1 MKYKIT
7 NFGQSR
13 TIMVQGTGYYL
24 TGRGTSLETNNPK
37 FAEAAATY
45 PQVKVESEKVEVKPP
60 KKKPVESNKSEK
72 TKIDVPNPVNM
83 NMKMSELR
91 KIAKELGIPYNR
103 KDTKV
108 GLIEKIK
115 EIRSKK

>member
-24 TGRGTSLETNNPK
+24 TGRGASLETDNPR

-45 PQVKVESEKVEVKPP
+45 PQVRVESEKPVKT
-60 KKKPVESNKSEK
+60 KKTKSAKEKVTTEK
-72 TKIDVPNPVNM
+72 TFVPDLVNM
-83 NMKMSELR
+83 KMKMSELR
-91 KIAKELGIPYNR
+91 QIAKKMGIPYER
-103 KDTKV
+103 KDKKKE
-108 GLIEKIK
+108 LINKIM
-115 EIRSKK
+115 ELRSKK